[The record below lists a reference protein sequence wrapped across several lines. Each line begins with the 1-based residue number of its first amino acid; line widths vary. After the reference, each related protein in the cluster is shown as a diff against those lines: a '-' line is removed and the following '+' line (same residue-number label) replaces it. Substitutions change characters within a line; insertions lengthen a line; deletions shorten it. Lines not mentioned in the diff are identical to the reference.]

1 MTLPIVERLR
11 FRPQVWSGGR
21 IVAESA
27 EYLNPDGP
35 EAAKLIEELVE
46 ALRAATAQLML
57 IPNSAASEARRV
69 AVIDCASAL
78 LAKLDGDS

>member
-1 MTLPIVERLR
+1 MVGSSLEEQAIAAL
-11 FRPQVWSGGR
+11 
-21 IVAESA
+21 
-27 EYLNPDGP
+27 
-35 EAAKLIEELVE
+35 EASHHAELVE

-78 LAKLDGDS
+78 LAKLGGDS

>member
-46 ALRAATAQLML
+46 ALLSARNEIDEQLAIGFNAESFEL
-57 IPNSAASEARRV
+57 LVEELDRV
-69 AVIDCASAL
+69 
-78 LAKLDGDS
+78 LAKIGGDS

>member
-78 LAKLDGDS
+78 LAKLGGDS